1 MEKTLKFNGIVICI
15 LGFISVGWM
24 VYNVFA
30 YGYIRQLSP
39 LSERLGM
46 YIAVGFLIAFLFH
59 LVALVTIFMF
69 FQWVKKIA
77 AFSLITLISG
87 IISFITLIGEWAAL
101 NDIGDCLQTGMACAS
116 EWTFLYLAFLPHGIF
131 YMLFMILMLKIFRR
145 FSKGVHPDVVF
156 KDETMFNIAHIV
168 GVCCGLIGLGFT
180 SIIFL
185 LRVKLHILRWIVF
198 PYCSFILFPYGLIL
212 FYWLVMKRKEK
223 QREWYDEKQWQDIH
237 KAGST
242 TMMASIPLMTFMFVL
257 NYVITDSPGMILWF
271 PYYLFLVLLGF
282 SSATLYY
289 SRR

>member
-1 MEKTLKFNGIVICI
+1 MEKKLKFSGIVICT

-30 YGYIRQLSP
+30 YGYIRQQSP

-46 YIAVGFLIAFLFH
+46 YVALGFLIAFLFH
-59 LVALVTIFMF
+59 LIALVTIFVF
-69 FQWVKKIA
+69 FQCVKKIT

-87 IISFITLIGEWAAL
+87 VISFITFIGEWAAL
-101 NDIGDCLQTGMACAS
+101 NDIGDCLQLGLACTS
-116 EWTFLYLAFLPHGIF
+116 EWTLLYLAFFPHGLF
-131 YMLFMILMLKIFRR
+131 YILLIGLMLKTFRQ
-145 FSKGVHPDVVF
+145 FPKGAQPEVVF
-156 KDETMFNIAHIV
+156 KDETMFDIVHIV

-180 SIIFL
+180 SMIFL
-185 LRVKLHILRWIVF
+185 FKVKPHILRWIVF

-212 FYWLVMKRKEK
+212 FYWLVMKWKEK

-242 TMMASIPLMTFMFVL
+242 TMIVSIPLMTFMFAL
-257 NYVITDSPGMILWF
+257 NYVITDSPSTIMWF
-271 PYYLFLVLLGF
+271 PSYLFLILLGF
-282 SSATLYY
+282 SSTTLYY